1 MDPFILELEEAGL
14 SFPRPHGHRNFRGTR
29 WQPRLSLETDT
40 EEKSRG
46 PGDPDVPATRER
58 SVLKAPVWEVKGEG
72 GREWT
77 SWGRRWAVGVQASRL
92 HQYDEVST
100 LDSC

>member
-46 PGDPDVPATRER
+46 PGDLDVPATRER
-58 SVLKAPVWEVKGEG
+58 SVLKATVWEVKGKG
-72 GREWT
+72 GREWAP
-77 SWGRRWAVGVQASRL
+77 WGRCWAVGVQASRL
-92 HQYDEVST
+92 QLYDEVST
-100 LDSC
+100 LYSC